1 MTAHVA
7 FADREARLR
16 DGAAWADVDGVWHDG
31 APDTDIIAAAITA
44 HASDP
49 RVHTAHLVAL
59 DTAREVGRLWR
70 LLDVAV
76 GAERAAHRQVH
87 IEALA
92 CMSRANLA
100 PHDAANDARI
110 NKYFADRADS
120 T

>member
-1 MTAHVA
+1 MTRLR
-7 FADREARLR
+7 FAEREVLLR
-16 DGAAWADVDGVWHDG
+16 DGAAWADVNGVWHDG

-44 HASDP
+44 HCDDPYVQRAFRTSNDAS
-49 RVHTAHLVAL
+49 L
-59 DTAREVGRLWR
+59 EVGRLLR
-70 LLDVAV
+70 LLDA
-76 GAERAAHRQVH
+76 AEKAASIAHRQVH

-120 T
+120 C